1 MRVRPPGSDSSV
13 LYGPPHRVGA
23 NEKRMRIFDAVFEGD
38 GDLGFIHDFY
48 KADVGTI
55 IPSAILLSPTLLGS
69 IPTLEIESEGKVYEE
84 IQEMMASGGPFE
96 VDILFLGAG
105 PGGYVGAIKAAKM
118 GAKTVVIEKNHLGG
132 TCLNVGCIPTKAL
145 LSTVEV
151 LEHVKKSSD
160 FGITVEGY
168 SFDFSKMMQRKD
180 KVVNQLRKGI
190 EILFKNLN
198 IKLVRGTGKIVDAHT
213 VEVVGEDGQTQ
224 QITAKNIII
233 ATGSVPTPLP
243 LPGFEVGGAVWSS
256 NETLAATELPKSLVV
271 VGGGYVGLEFGYTF
285 ARLGSE
291 VTVVEMLPQIAGT
304 MDGEIAKEL
313 EKSLKKSGMK
323 ILTNT
328 AVIRA
333 EDIPGGKRVIVR
345 TPDGS
350 EQQIE
355 AEKVLVSIG
364 RKPVIDGIG
373 LENIGV
379 QTERG
384 CIVVND
390 RMQTNVPGVYAIGDC
405 VGNPML
411 AHAAFHEGVVAVEN
425 CLGHDA
431 HVDNRVIPG
440 VVFTHPEVA
449 SVGLTEEKAREQYGD
464 DIRVGKF
471 PFIANG
477 KALGMGEREGF
488 AKVIS
493 EPKYG
498 EILGVHIIGPHA
510 TDMIS
515 EAAVAMQGEL
525 TVEDVAGTV
534 HPHPTLSEPLHEAMM
549 DTMGQSLHKL

>member
-1 MRVRPPGSDSSV
+1 MESPQALALVFCTAGCEYFGNDSTKMA
-13 LYGPPHRVGA
+13 LPAIYL
-23 NEKRMRIFDAVFEGD
+23 GD
-38 GDLGFIHDFY
+38 DDLSFKHDFY

-55 IPSAILLSPTLLGS
+55 IPSTLFLSPALLDS
-69 IPTLEIESEGKVYEE
+69 IPKLESDEKVYEE
-84 IQEMMASGGPFE
+84 IQEMMASSGQFE
-96 VDILFLGAG
+96 TDILFLGAG
-105 PGGYVGAIKAAKM
+105 PGGYVGAIKAAKN
-118 GAKTVVIEKNHLGG
+118 GAKVVVIEKNHVGG

-151 LEHVKKSSD
+151 LEHIKRSEE
-160 FGITVEGY
+160 FGITVDGV
-168 SFDFSKMMQRKD
+168 SFDFTKIMQRKD

-190 EILFKNLN
+190 EFLFKSL
-198 IKLVRGTGKIVDAHT
+198 KVDLVRGTGKMIDAHT
-213 VEVVGEDGQTQ
+213 VEVVGEDGETKRF
-224 QITAKNIII
+224 TAKNIII

-256 NETLAATELPKSLVV
+256 NETLAATEVPKSLIV

-285 ARLGSE
+285 TKLGTE
-291 VTVVEMLPQIAGT
+291 VTVIEMLPQIAGT

-333 EDIPGGKRVIVR
+333 EDIPGGKRVIVKN
-345 TPDGS
+345 PDGT
-350 EQQIE
+350 EAQFE

-364 RKPVIDGIG
+364 RKPVIDCIG
-373 LENIGV
+373 LENVGV

-384 CIVVND
+384 HIVVND
-390 RMQTNVPGVYAIGDC
+390 RMQTNVANIYAIGDC
-405 VGNPML
+405 IGNPML
-411 AHAAFHEGVVAVEN
+411 AHAASHEGVVAVEN

-431 HVDNRVIPG
+431 HMDYKAVPG

-449 SVGLTEEKAREQYGD
+449 SVGITEEKAREQYGD
-464 DIRVGKF
+464 DVRVGKF
-471 PFIANG
+471 PFLANG
-477 KALGMGEREGF
+477 KALGMGEKEGF
-488 AKVIS
+488 AKVIA

-515 EAAVAMQGEL
+515 EAVVAMQSEL
-525 TVEDVAGTV
+525 TIEDIGTAI
-534 HPHPTLSEPLHEAMM
+534 HPHPTLSEPLHEAML
-549 DTMGQSLHKL
+549 DTMGQALHKI